1 MISTATKSLGKGFR
15 RWQRLGPSRQCH
27 RCPRG
32 RVDGTQRLCRC
43 RRQSPTTR
51 TVDAS
56 VVVPA
61 RDEGARIE
69 RTLDSLAAQRFN
81 GSLEVITVAS
91 GAETLRVA
99 RAHPAVDRVLA
110 DARRGGARAARNR
123 GVAGA
128 SGMSSCSRTPIL
140 SSRRRGFAAI
150 TATTPPPEV
159 VGVGGPLRPL
169 ENGLRHRACFRV
181 LSDWWYRACWPVGFV
196 QQPGCNCS
204 VRRTTFE
211 AIGGFD
217 DSLGYL
223 EDTDLS
229 LRLRRGDRRVRP
241 YLPVDTSTRRQERV
255 GYGRL
260 CWTYFIGY
268 LEYALPGLSPT
279 REYF

>member
-1 MISTATKSLGKGFR
+1 M
-15 RWQRLGPSRQCH
+15 
-27 RCPRG
+27 
-32 RVDGTQRLCRC
+32 
-43 RRQSPTTR
+43 R

-110 DARRGGARAARNR
+110 DDRREGPGAARNR

-128 SGMSSCSRTPIL
+128 SGDVLLFTDADTVVPPSWV
-140 SSRRRGFAAI
+140 RRHYRHY
-150 TATTPPPEV
+150 ATPEV

-229 LRLRRGDRRVRP
+229 LRLRREGTVAYDHTC
-241 YLPVDTSTRRQERV
+241 PVDTSTRRQERV

-260 CWTYFIGY
+260 CWTYLVGY